1 MATNGTVKFFN
12 VKKGFGFIEPEG
24 GGKDAYIHTS
34 TVESAGLSPLREG
47 QKVSYDLKLGEDGK
61 ESAINVRAL

>member
-12 VKKGFGFIEPEG
+12 VKKGFGFIEPVG